1 MCEAFKREPEKI
13 LRYGVTD
20 RRNANGEVVGTGMGL
35 WIVDSIIQNYK
46 GHIDLKKN
54 TGKETGFYM
63 DLFFEGREN

>member
-1 MCEAFKREPEKI
+1 
-13 LRYGVTD
+13 
-20 RRNANGEVVGTGMGL
+20 MGL